1 MTIPLIERFRDRLPV
16 SAATPVISLGEGS
29 TPLLRA
35 PRLSER
41 LGIDLWLKWVRRT
54 RRGATRIAA

>member
-1 MTIPLIERFRDRLPV
+1 MTVPLIERFRDRLPV

-29 TPLLRA
+29 TPLLHA

-41 LGIDLWLKWVRRT
+41 LGIDLGRRKG
-54 RRGATRIAA
+54 R